1 MIVMCYLRSSR
12 RIVVNDK
19 TIRVDKCLEF
29 LIPIYNNKRVMTLGC
44 CCGHGTYPLTIIV
57 QNNDGVIF
65 ELVSGI
71 IIPRQKR
78 FYIKDDDGLYYVS
91 EVVMRKK
98 NVEKINN
105 GRPKHKSGH
114 IYVFK
119 PEHPFAHHNGYIFEH
134 RLVMENYLRKNEPDH
149 PALIDIKGKKYLS
162 PKWVV
167 HHWNENK
174 IDNRPINLEVCLPN
188 THNTF
193 YKTSELGKHLE
204 KTGKDPIELFKGR
217 L

>member
-1 MIVMCYLRSSR
+1 M
-12 RIVVNDK
+12 K
-19 TIRVDKCLEF
+19 
-29 LIPIYNNKRVMTLGC
+29 TLGA
-44 CCGHGTYPLTIIV
+44 CCGHGKYPLTIIV
-57 QNNDGVIF
+57 QNNDRVIF

-78 FYIKDDDGLYYVS
+78 FYIKDEEGVYYVP
-91 EVVMRKK
+91 EVVIKK
-98 NVEKINN
+98 KIVEKNRAKRFNSVRYKNN
-105 GRPKHKSGH
+105 TLGY
-114 IYVFK
+114 IFAFQ
-119 PEHPFAHHNGYIFEH
+119 PEHPFAIAKWIREH
-134 RLVMENYLRKNEPDH
+134 RLVLENYLRKNEPDH